1 MNERT
6 IDTEL
11 AELNESI
18 LKMGAMAE
26 KSIVD
31 SIKALKNRD
40 EVLAGM
46 VVSKDKEMDCLEN
59 EIDEKCIELLATKQP
74 VASDLRFITTAM
86 KITTDL
92 ERIGDLAVD
101 ISQKNLEL
109 VKMPLLKPL
118 IDTPKLAD
126 IAQRMISKSLDAFV
140 KRDVSGL
147 SGINELEKEAD
158 RLRDLICDE
167 LTEMIEK
174 DSKVTLRAIPLLLI
188 ARYLERICDHAMN
201 IAEDVVY
208 MVEAKVIK
216 HKCPPVKM
224 LFVCI
229 HNSARSQMAEAF
241 ANLLGKG
248 RISAE
253 SAGLEPGKLNPY
265 VVRAM
270 AEKGID
276 ISNNATKSVFDIYKS
291 GRKFDH
297 VITVCDE
304 ASGERCPI
312 FPGAQKQIHWGF
324 DDPSGFGGSDE
335 EIMERTRRVRDAI
348 YSKLAEWI
356 PAITK

>member
-1 MNERT
+1 MNER
-6 IDTEL
+6 IFDAEL
-11 AELNESI
+11 AEINELI

-26 KSIVD
+26 RGIAESIR
-31 SIKALKNRD
+31 ALKERD
-40 EVLAGM
+40 EVLARR
-46 VVSKDKEMDCLEN
+46 VISKDKETDCLEN
-59 EIDEKCIELLATKQP
+59 EIDEKSIELLATKQP

-86 KITTDL
+86 KIATDL

-109 VKMPLLKPL
+109 IKMPLLKPL

-126 IAQRMISKSLDAFV
+126 IAQKMISMSLDAFV

-174 DSKVTLRAIPLLLI
+174 NSKVTLRAIPLLLI

-208 MVEAKVIK
+208 MVEAKVIR
-216 HKCPPVKM
+216 HKCPPVNA

-241 ANLLGKG
+241 ANLHGKG
-248 RISAE
+248 DIVAE
-253 SAGLEPGKLNPY
+253 SAGLEAGTLNPY
-265 VVRAM
+265 VVEVMKER
-270 AEKGID
+270 GID
-276 ISNNATKSVFDIYKS
+276 ISGNATKSVFDFYKA
-291 GRKFDH
+291 GKKYH
-297 VITVCDE
+297 YVITVCDE
-304 ASGERCPI
+304 TSGEQCPI
-312 FPGAQKQIHWGF
+312 FPGVNERLHWSF
-324 DDPSGFGGSDE
+324 DDPSSFKGTQE
-335 EIMERTRRVRDAI
+335 EILARTRKVRDKI
-348 YSKLAEWI
+348 EHRVLEWI
-356 PAITK
+356 KGLN